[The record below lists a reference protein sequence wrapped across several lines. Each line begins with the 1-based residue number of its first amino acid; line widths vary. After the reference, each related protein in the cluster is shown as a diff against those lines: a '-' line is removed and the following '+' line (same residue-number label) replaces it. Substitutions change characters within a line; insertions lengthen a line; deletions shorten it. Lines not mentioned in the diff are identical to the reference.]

1 MASYVLG
8 GYTTPEGV
16 SSRNQ
21 VKAIQSQLG
30 VKSDGIWG
38 PKTQAAYDAYTS
50 RQSAQS
56 EMLNMLRGAAGGGF
70 STSGYTSAINDYN
83 RASEAAFGGIKA
95 DNLAQAQKLKDQYNS
110 IRSQA
115 YVNRRLGAIG
125 NNELLAA
132 MGLAGNMYSDPGS
145 GATESSRISQ
155 NIGMRNDVNAVSIA
169 EQNERDT
176 LAQQLLQAKYD
187 SEMQA
192 ANMAAQVNMQMA
204 NAQASASSQYFQN
217 LLALAQFEQG
227 LNQNA
232 LNPNLYYSG
241 GRSSGSGGF
250 GNALLDAIGNTPPPV
265 NYTDRYV
272 PSYAYKAPS
281 NKTPTAKSGNTPP
294 PVNHNARYV
303 PSYSYRK

>member
-1 MASYVLG
+1 MASYVLR

-21 VKAIQSQLG
+21 VAAIQSQLG

-38 PKTQAAYDAYTS
+38 PKTQAAYDAYS
-50 RQSAQS
+50 SQQSAQS
-56 EMLNMLRGAAGGGF
+56 EMLNMLRGAAMGGF
-70 STSGYTSAINDYN
+70 STSGYSAAINDYN

-95 DNLAQAQKLKDQYNS
+95 DNLAQAQKLKDQYNAL
-110 IRSQA
+110 RSKA

-169 EQNERDT
+169 EQSERDT

-204 NAQASASSQYFQN
+204 NAQANASAQYFQN
-217 LLALAQFEQG
+217 LLALAQFEQS
-227 LNQNA
+227 
-232 LNPNLYYSG
+232 LNPG
-241 GRSSGSGGF
+241 GGLIIPAASSSRSSRSSGSTKSTTTK
-250 GNALLDAIGNTPPPV
+250 AADAG
-265 NYTDRYV
+265 Y
-272 PSYAYKAPS
+272 SYG
-281 NKTPTAKSGNTPP
+281 KSGWLNNSGWNNT
-294 PVNHNARYV
+294 HLLY
-303 PSYSYRK
+303 KGK